1 MDDSHTG
8 LSNFIWIF
16 FLLTYWKMPFGVFPF
31 DKKKKKKRCGQFK
44 CKFQYVI
51 FLDLF
56 QNILQFH
63 FRKRL
68 SVSRMLAYAI

>member
-31 DKKKKKKRCGQFK
+31 DKKKKKTMWTIQMQISVCD
-44 CKFQYVI
+44 I
-51 FLDLF
+51 FRF
-56 QNILQFH
+56 VSKH
-63 FRKRL
+63 FTISFSKK
-68 SVSRMLAYAI
+68 IEC